1 MAVKEITENRCDKI
15 IIKEI
20 LNRLSLLSKKV
31 YLCRN
36 YNIFFMKKKIAYQSH
51 SLFLFRSPILFV
63 LLSVFP
69 IPVLRA
75 QYASDMFQITESYHY
90 LSNLLD
96 PHYKEDG
103 TIDYYALGH
112 VLRLDQ
118 TNNPEGKPEKVTIS
132 MWEKYDNDWE
142 TLQEKKYIYADG
154 RLKEEQVWQHKK
166 LTNDKDY
173 PKLMAKSL
181 HYFDEAERKDSIFTI
196 MRPDLGS
203 TRRDTFAVVNCLNR
217 NDMLDST
224 RTYKATNGTLN
235 LVGRSSITYK
245 KDKPVLIMTE
255 SYWKS
260 GERREYTDGTVE
272 VFPADDESKDE
283 VFVQRQYVCINNSR
297 SGYEYT
303 YMHGDK
309 DSRPYMRQNVKLD
322 SKGRICSVDVL
333 MADMASVLHADY
345 KYDGLQR
352 TSVHKVINPA
362 ALEGVAGL
370 GSIKSML
377 GSGGF
382 MYDMTYTDDGTQ
394 KIAYY
399 LWSER
404 DGRFVNQRTAWLQ
417 YTPSGKIAMSQTDSY
432 DRGEFEDKVKDVKTY
447 NEKDELVLILHY
459 DWDKEKNDWTLWTKY
474 IYDYDKWGN
483 RTLLQYYH
491 TNDAGESWYGSGN
504 TQWTYDDKGHMLS
517 EISYNWHKGHWI
529 GKSKTLWTYT
539 PTGKITSEKKYYW
552 DNDYQKDW
560 MKSAYYSI
568 SYDENDSIQ
577 NKTVYEPSPIET
589 SESFHYWKSKWVP
602 NKASEFVYLPNEK
615 QETTYYWFKGVRVP
629 SHQYKSYA
637 EADSTSESV
646 LEWSRNK
653 SKWEDYRRDIKYTK
667 GDTIEVKEIY
677 DKINNQF
684 DVFAGYVKV
693 VKRIDLA
700 PGYSNETHYT
710 WDFDKKD
717 WMPSKRYRSY
727 YDKEKG
733 YINTVE
739 VYDKASG
746 TWKIEPEDEEE

>member
-1 MAVKEITENRCDKI
+1 MQ
-15 IIKEI
+15 
-20 LNRLSLLSKKV
+20 
-31 YLCRN
+31 
-36 YNIFFMKKKIAYQSH
+36 KKITNQLRN
-51 SLFLFRSPILFV
+51 LFLFRSLKLFV
-63 LLSVFP
+63 LLSVL
-69 IPVLRA
+69 PVSAIRA
-75 QYASDMFQITESYHY
+75 QFAPDIFQMTEGYHY

-96 PHYKEDG
+96 PHYKADG

-112 VLRLDQ
+112 VLRLHHV
-118 TNNPEGKPEKVTIS
+118 NNQDGKPEKVVIG
-132 MWEKYDNDWE
+132 MWDKYDNDWE
-142 TLQEKKYIYADG
+142 TFQEKKYIYANG

-181 HYFDEAERKDSIFTI
+181 HYFDEAARKDSIFTI
-196 MRPDLGS
+196 MYPDLRS
-203 TRRDTFAVVNCLNR
+203 TRCDTFAVVNCLNR

-224 RTYKATNGTLN
+224 RTYRATNGTLD

-245 KDKPVLIMTE
+245 KNKPVLIMTE
-255 SYWKS
+255 SYWKL
-260 GERREYTDGTVE
+260 GEQREYSDGTVE
-272 VFPADDESKDE
+272 VFPIDEENEGE
-283 VFVQRQYVCINNSR
+283 VFVQKQYVCVKY
-297 SGYEYT
+297 SGSGCEYT
-303 YMHGDK
+303 YMHEDK
-309 DSRPYMRQNVKLD
+309 DNHPYMRQNVKLD
-322 SKGRICSVDVL
+322 SKGRICGVDVSV
-333 MADMASVLHADY
+333 ADTASVLHAEY

-352 TSVHKVINPA
+352 TSVHKVINLA
-362 ALEGVAGL
+362 ALEGMAGL

-377 GSGGF
+377 GGGEF

-404 DGRFVNQRTAWLQ
+404 EEKFVDQRTAWLQ

-432 DRGEFEDKVKDVKTY
+432 YGGELDGKEKDVKTY
-447 NEKDELVLILHY
+447 NEKDQLVLTLHY
-459 DWDKEKNDWTLWTKY
+459 RWNEEKNDWEPWRKY

-483 RTLLQYYH
+483 RTLKQCY
-491 TNDAGESWYGSGN
+491 DAKDDGESWHGSGN
-504 TQWTYDDKGHMLS
+504 GNTEWTYDDKGRMLS
-517 EISYNWHKGHWI
+517 EISYSWSKDHWI
-529 GKSKTLWTYT
+529 GKNKTVWTYT
-539 PTGKITSEKKYYW
+539 PSGKITSEKKYDW

-560 MKSAYYSI
+560 MKDVYYST

-577 NKTVYEPSPIET
+577 NKTVYEPSPIKT
-589 SESFHYWKSKWVP
+589 SESFHYWKSKWMP
-602 NKASEFVYLPNEK
+602 IRTSEFAYFPNEK
-615 QETTYYWFKGVRVP
+615 QETTYYWKNEVCIPNRL
-629 SHQYKSYA
+629 YKSYA
-637 EADSTSESV
+637 AADSTSESI
-646 LEWSRNK
+646 LEWNRDK
-653 SKWEDYRRDIKYTK
+653 SKWENYRTYIEYNK
-667 GDTIEVKEIY
+667 GDSIKVEERY
-677 DKINNQF
+677 DSQNEF